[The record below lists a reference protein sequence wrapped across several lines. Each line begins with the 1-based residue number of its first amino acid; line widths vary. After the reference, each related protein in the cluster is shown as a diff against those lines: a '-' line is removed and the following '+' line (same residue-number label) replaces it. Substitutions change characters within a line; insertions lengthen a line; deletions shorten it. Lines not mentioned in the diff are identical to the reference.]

1 MYLQRLIIAGETET
15 DKQIGRNRH
24 REERREGK
32 TRVGKERMQSNR
44 EIKAKKTKGKIKRKR
59 KRKRDRAHVV
69 GKNQFT

>member
-44 EIKAKKTKGKIKRKR
+44 EKRRKR
-59 KRKRDRAHVV
+59 QRER
-69 GKNQFT
+69 